1 MLNKNDLAE
10 YLKISTRTVDRM
22 IEYGMPYYKTSA
34 DNGLL
39 RFDLE
44 EVKKWM
50 RENAKKN
57 NK

>member
-10 YLKISTRTVDRM
+10 YLKVSTRTIDRM

-44 EVKKWM
+44 EVKNWM
-50 RENAKKN
+50 KENTQKK
-57 NK
+57 